1 MTKVTLLGPL
11 ALAALLVGCQ
21 PKIGDS
27 CSQST
32 DCSIRGDRTCDTSQ
46 PGGYCTVQ
54 SCRTGCPDNAACV
67 AFGTAVPG
75 CAYDDW
81 HAPAR
86 STRSL
91 CLRAC
96 TAPAPDPDA
105 GDAGTAP
112 PRGDCRFGYVCVDP
126 RTAPWR
132 GRPLDDGPIRKVCVP
147 ADLYGASSVAPNADT
162 EPPVCKATTP
172 DVPPITVDASTS
184 DAGDVDAADASGD

>member
-1 MTKVTLLGPL
+1 MDARPSLLVAL
-11 ALAALLVGCQ
+11 ACALAATLAGCQ
-21 PKIGDS
+21 PKIGDG
-27 CSQST
+27 CSIST
-32 DCSIRGDRTCDTSQ
+32 DCSIRGDRVCDTSQ

-54 SCRTGCPDNAACV
+54 QCRTGCPDNAACV
-67 AFGTAVPG
+67 AFGTAVYG

-91 CLRAC
+91 CLRTC
-96 TAPAPDPDA
+96 NAPD
-105 GDAGTAP
+105 TSP
-112 PRGDCRFGYVCVDP
+112 PGQGDCGRPGFVCVDP

-147 ADLYGASSVAPNADT
+147 QQLVALDGGAPTADT

-172 DVPPITVDASTS
+172 DVPPIVVDASTEDS
-184 DAGDVDAADASGD
+184 GDAGAADAASD

>member
-1 MTKVTLLGPL
+1 MINARSIGAAC
-11 ALAALLVGCQ
+11 ALAGSLLGCQ
-21 PKIGDS
+21 PKIGDG
-27 CSQST
+27 CTIST

-96 TAPAPDPDA
+96 NVPDPSY
-105 GDAGTAP
+105 P
-112 PRGDCRFGYVCVDP
+112 QGDCGRGGYVCVDP

-147 ADLYGASSVAPNADT
+147 VGDVPEAGAPTVST

-172 DVPPITVDASTS
+172 DVPPISVDASPP
-184 DAGDVDAADASGD
+184 DAGGADATDASTD

>member
-1 MTKVTLLGPL
+1 M
-11 ALAALLVGCQ
+11 
-21 PKIGDS
+21 
-27 CSQST
+27 
-32 DCSIRGDRTCDTSQ
+32 
-46 PGGYCTVQ
+46 Q

-96 TAPAPDPDA
+96 NAPDVS
-105 GDAGTAP
+105 P
-112 PRGDCRFGYVCVDP
+112 PVPGDCGRAGYVCVDP

-147 ADLYGASSVAPNADT
+147 LALSDPNLAPAGGVSEAGAPTAGT

-172 DVPPITVDASTS
+172 DVPPISVDASPP
-184 DAGDVDAADASGD
+184 DAGADATDASAD